1 MQAHL
6 MVFNYQGKGVV
17 ALHPF
22 AASGLWAF
30 PLPPGHA
37 GAAKLPVGDR
47 KDVFRIDTIRN

>member
-1 MQAHL
+1 VDPASEEP
-6 MVFNYQGKGVV
+6 
-17 ALHPF
+17 ALGLLL